1 MSFDAS
7 NFLKSLTTK
16 PGVYRMLDEAG
27 EVLYVGKAKNLK
39 SRVSSYFQKTAKDS
53 KTMALVAKICDVTV
67 TVTSSETEAL
77 LLEQSQIKAWRP
89 PYNIIFKDDKSYPY
103 IYISTEDQYPRLAF
117 HRGAQKKNGRYFG
130 PFPSAYSVRDSL
142 NVLEKAFLVRQCEDS
157 YFKNSSRHCL
167 QYQIKRCS
175 GPCCGLISESA
186 YRDDVDSAMK
196 FLSGN
201 SAEVMEDYRARMDT
215 AAENLEF

>member
-103 IYISTEDQYPRLAF
+103 IY
-117 HRGAQKKNGRYFG
+117 
-130 PFPSAYSVRDSL
+130 
-142 NVLEKAFLVRQCEDS
+142 
-157 YFKNSSRHCL
+157 
-167 QYQIKRCS
+167 
-175 GPCCGLISESA
+175 
-186 YRDDVDSAMK
+186 
-196 FLSGN
+196 
-201 SAEVMEDYRARMDT
+201 
-215 AAENLEF
+215 